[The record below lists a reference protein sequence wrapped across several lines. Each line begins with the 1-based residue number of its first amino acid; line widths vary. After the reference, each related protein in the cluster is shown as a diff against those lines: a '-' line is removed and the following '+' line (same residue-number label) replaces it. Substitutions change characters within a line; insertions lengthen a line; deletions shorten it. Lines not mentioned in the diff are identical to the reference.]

1 MTELSISPSIRTHSS
16 INRQVLRCPRELSFA
31 ASISIVEPFL
41 KIYFTV
47 SFVFLDW
54 PRSQLISLSSAGI
67 REHISSIL
75 ETVIE
80 AACSFVLL
88 S

>member
-1 MTELSISPSIRTHSS
+1 M
-16 INRQVLRCPRELSFA
+16 
-31 ASISIVEPFL
+31 

-54 PRSQLISLSSAGI
+54 PRSQLISLSRAGI

-88 S
+88 P